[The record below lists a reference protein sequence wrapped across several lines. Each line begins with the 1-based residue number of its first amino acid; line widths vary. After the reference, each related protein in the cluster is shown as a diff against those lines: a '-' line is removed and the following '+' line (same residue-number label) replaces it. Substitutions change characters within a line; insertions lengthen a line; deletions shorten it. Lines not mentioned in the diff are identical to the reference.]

1 MIIETIRNIFLLSII
16 VIFIQYAAYVYED
29 NPMCMSI
36 IAYLWGLPLLLSLF
50 IYIVSKSGK
59 EAIAHFTRHSLF
71 GALICIFAMIFV
83 LLSYKKKSSTYLIL
97 STSLITIFS
106 IIIYLYF
113 ELYNIL

>member
-1 MIIETIRNIFLLSII
+1 MIIETIRNISLLSII

-29 NPMCMSI
+29 NPMYMSI

-83 LLSYKKKSSTYLIL
+83 LLSYKKKSVTYLIF
-97 STSLITIFS
+97 STSFITVFS
-106 IIIYLYF
+106 VF
-113 ELYNIL
+113 FTSVK